1 VSNVQRL
8 GRSVRVGFLL
18 VGLAFL
24 GLGLSPL
31 LKGQAF
37 YQSYWG
43 GAAFAPLVA
52 LIGVGMLFVGVFR
65 WEQIQK
71 REPPQRKKHHR

>member
-1 VSNVQRL
+1 MRRL
-8 GRSVRVGFLL
+8 GTFSRVGFLL
-18 VGLAFL
+18 MGLAIL

-31 LKGQAF
+31 LRGHVF

-52 LIGVGMLFVGVFR
+52 LVGLGFLLIGIFR
-65 WEQIQK
+65 WEGFQK
-71 REPPQRKKHHR
+71 GEPPQRKKHHD